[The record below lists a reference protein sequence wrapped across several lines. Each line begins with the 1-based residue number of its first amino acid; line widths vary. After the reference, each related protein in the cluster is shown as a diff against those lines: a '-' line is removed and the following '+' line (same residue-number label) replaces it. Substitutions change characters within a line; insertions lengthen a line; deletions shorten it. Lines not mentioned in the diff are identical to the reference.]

1 MARTSRSRNP
11 PRLPIQDSYTVADLE
26 QVKVLAD
33 PLRLRILEAFCE
45 ERTTKQVADRLGE
58 KPTKLYHHVD
68 LLDRLG
74 LIQLM
79 RTKKNRGTLEKYYL
93 AVAKTFRVDSTV
105 FSAADTGTSP
115 KAESL
120 QAMVSHVFE
129 TTAAEMRGLI
139 GIAGGKAAEA
149 AEALEREEA
158 MLTYLDLR
166 VTKQQADDL
175 RERLR
180 ATIAELTSGEEE
192 KGDLLR
198 YRLTLAYYPL
208 EAERAG
214 LGTGRTAKKRKSNS
228 RRSK

>member
-1 MARTSRSRNP
+1 MARTSRSQNP

-105 FSAADTGTSP
+105 FSRADTGPSP

-139 GIAGGKAAEA
+139 AGATAAEA
-149 AEALEREEA
+149 GEALEREEA

-180 ATIAELTSGEEE
+180 ATIAELTSGEEA
-192 KGDLLR
+192 KGQDLLR
-198 YRLTLAYYPL
+198 YRLTLAYFPL
-208 EAERAG
+208 QAEPAG
-214 LGTGRTAKKRKSNS
+214 PRTGKTTKKRRSNS
-228 RRSK
+228 SRSK

>member
-1 MARTSRSRNP
+1 MARTSRSQSP

-105 FSAADTGTSP
+105 FSAADTGP
-115 KAESL
+115 KGESL

-129 TTAAEMRGLI
+129 TTAAEMRVL
-139 GIAGGKAAEA
+139 IAGATAAEA

-158 MLTYLDLR
+158 MLTYLEARL
-166 VTKQQADDL
+166 TKQQADDL

-180 ATIAELTSGEEE
+180 AMIEELTSGEEE
-192 KGDLLR
+192 KRQDLLR
-198 YRLTLAYYPL
+198 YRLTLAYFPL
-208 EAERAG
+208 QAERAG
-214 LGTGRTAKKRKSNS
+214 PGTGRAAKKRRSNS